1 MSEHLTPESAK
12 LETPNVVA
20 DDKLPRSVVIVLSI
34 LLFTAFVMMLN
45 ETTLAVA
52 LPAMMADYDIT
63 AATAQWLLTGFML
76 TLAVVMPTTGWLLDR
91 FSTRGVFIF
100 AVIAFLIGTV
110 TAALAPSF
118 VILLAARVAQAI
130 GTAIVMPLLMTVAM
144 TLIPFHRRGTIMG
157 LISVVMAVG
166 PALGPSLAGA
176 ILSFTS
182 WHGISGYGP
191 AHDAG
196 RHRGRHQTH

>member
-34 LLFTAFVMMLN
+34 LLFTAFVMILN

-100 AVIAFLIGTV
+100 AVIAFLTGTV

-130 GTAIVMPLLMTVAM
+130 GTAIVATVMTVAM
-144 TLIPFHRRGTIMG
+144 TRFLHRGTIM
-157 LISVVMAVG
+157 A
-166 PALGPSLAGA
+166 
-176 ILSFTS
+176 
-182 WHGISGYGP
+182 
-191 AHDAG
+191 
-196 RHRGRHQTH
+196 